1 MDILNENI
9 TLDLTQEDDLL
20 PFVGNIK
27 DSFRI
32 IERVLDENK
41 LSSQKLDILK
51 NITYVIDYLAEHGNV
66 QEQLVFDTAQLYVF
80 NKHTQAD
87 LNLTKDL
94 FGKYAVEGAFVLS
107 YQNENRTE
115 YLKRIFENNDFLY
128 LGKIKL
134 ADYIFELNLA
144 NSLNKKN
151 NDLINEI
158 KYVIEKYEDR
168 MQKGLLNELKSL
180 IN

>member
-1 MDILNENI
+1 MILFPI
-9 TLDLTQEDDLL
+9 Q
-20 PFVGNIK
+20 P
-27 DSFRI
+27 
-32 IERVLDENK
+32 NK
-41 LSSQKLDILK
+41 
-51 NITYVIDYLAEHGNV
+51 
-66 QEQLVFDTAQLYVF
+66 
-80 NKHTQAD
+80 
-87 LNLTKDL
+87 
-94 FGKYAVEGAFVLS
+94 
-107 YQNENRTE
+107 TE